1 MRTRRFILIALVL
14 TALIVYLF
22 VSAPPPLSGQAAANA
37 NIAVVQVFALVEAE
51 NDAARALWTR
61 EIVGAGPKVGLSFSE
76 DWREVGEE
84 AGPLPA
90 LFLRETAKNLEKDPV
105 RLSLFLG
112 SDAPINSAH
121 RFKGLQQEAF
131 ARIRSSGEP
140 QFFQMPDTA
149 LYTAMFPDE
158 AVAEACVTCHNEHE
172 DSPRNDWKLHD
183 VMGATTWAYPDDRMT
198 AEQMIGVLAA
208 LRTSIRGAYQSY
220 LDKVAT
226 FGKPPEIGERWPR
239 DGYYLPSADV
249 FMSALSDSTA
259 SASLDALLNAT
270 ASRSPSPSQ
279 PASAASP
286 APQAR

>member
-1 MRTRRFILIALVL
+1 MTRPLFILTSLLL

-22 VSAPPPLSGQAAANA
+22 VSAPSPLPEQAAVNT
-37 NIAVVQVFALVEAE
+37 NIPIERVFALVEGE

-61 EIVGAGPKVGLSFSE
+61 EIVGAGKKAGLSFSE
-76 DWREVGEE
+76 DWREATEE

-90 LFLRETAKNLEKDPV
+90 LFLRETAKNLEKNPV

-112 SDAPINSAH
+112 SDAPINSAN
-121 RFKGLQQEAF
+121 RFEGLQQEAF
-131 ARIRSSGEP
+131 ARIRSTGDP
-140 QFFQMPDTA
+140 QFLQMPDTA

-183 VMGATTWAYPDDRMT
+183 VMGATTWAYPEARLT

-208 LRTSIRGAYQSY
+208 LRISIRGAYQTY

-226 FGKPPEIGERWPR
+226 FGNPPEIGARWPR
-239 DGYYLPSADV
+239 DGYYLPSADL
-249 FMSALSDSTA
+249 FMSALNESSA
-259 SASLDALLNAT
+259 GASLDAMLDAT
-270 ASRSPSPSQ
+270 AS
-279 PASAASP
+279 AGSP
-286 APQAR
+286 AP

>member
-1 MRTRRFILIALVL
+1 MTRPLFILTSLLL

-22 VSAPPPLSGQAAANA
+22 VSAPSPLPEQAAVNT
-37 NIAVVQVFALVEAE
+37 NITIERVFALVEGE

-61 EIVGAGPKVGLSFSE
+61 EIVGAGKKAGLSFSE
-76 DWREVGEE
+76 DWREATEE

-90 LFLRETAKNLEKDPV
+90 LFLRETAKNLEKNPV

-112 SDAPINSAH
+112 SDAPINSAN
-121 RFKGLQQEAF
+121 RFEGLQQEAF
-131 ARIRSSGEP
+131 ARIRSTGDP
-140 QFFQMPDTA
+140 QFLQMPDTA

-183 VMGATTWAYPDDRMT
+183 VMGATTWAYPEARLT

-208 LRTSIRGAYQSY
+208 LRISIRGAYQTY

-226 FGKPPEIGERWPR
+226 FGNPPEIGARWPR
-239 DGYYLPSADV
+239 DGYYLPSADL
-249 FMSALSDSTA
+249 FMSALNESSA
-259 SASLDALLNAT
+259 GASLDAMLDAT
-270 ASRSPSPSQ
+270 AS
-279 PASAASP
+279 AGSP
-286 APQAR
+286 AP